1 MDLSNSIN
9 AGQRVMRCPIC
20 CFRSK
25 TVCFFFLHMTVLQ
38 FDLLF
43 MPSRYLLDIM
53 LSSALLSAKTVF
65 RK

>member
-1 MDLSNSIN
+1 MNPSSSIN
-9 AGQRVMRCPIC
+9 AGQREMRCPIC

-25 TVCFFFLHMTVLQ
+25 TFFFFFLHMTALQ

-43 MPSRYLLDIM
+43 MPSRYSLDII